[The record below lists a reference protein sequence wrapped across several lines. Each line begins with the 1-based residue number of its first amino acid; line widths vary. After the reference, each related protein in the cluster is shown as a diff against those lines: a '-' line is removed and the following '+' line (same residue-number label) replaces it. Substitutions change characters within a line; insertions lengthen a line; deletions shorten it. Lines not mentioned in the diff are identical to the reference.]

1 MLALTIIVW
10 GADSAMLRP
19 RAGTAETDQVSAFR
33 PSNTGGLKTIIARP
47 AMAPKSRKDKCEK
60 DAEITT
66 SQGDTPE
73 TLTTG
78 EPQKLSNKELERL
91 QGKLIKLQYR
101 MSECHDT
108 ARS

>member
-1 MLALTIIVW
+1 
-10 GADSAMLRP
+10 
-19 RAGTAETDQVSAFR
+19 
-33 PSNTGGLKTIIARP
+33 
-47 AMAPKSRKDKCEK
+47 MAPKSRNHKNERQNKKDV
-60 DAEITT
+60 EITT